1 MKKQFQIS
9 IPNPCHQNW
18 HEMNIVEKG
27 RFCDSCQ
34 KNVIDFTMQS
44 DTAILRAVENA
55 EHLCGRF
62 LPDQLDRILIQRK
75 EKAMFWQVGMA
86 SFLGFIGLGSQV
98 SVGQEVIKKEV
109 TKDLNNSINLN
120 KNLDIKRTEIDFV
133 IFCYDQK
140 EKASFLIR
148 NINTNFMRTVA
159 NDETIKMNAAVGDRI
174 FIDNKNFVNDVFII
188 DEESIRNKF
197 FTLGLNR
204 YEIRIVTMGAIARI
218 KSKPSFIH
226 KLTRPFRNL
235 FKKKKCTTSLPK

>member
-34 KNVIDFTMQS
+34 KTVIDFTMYS
-44 DTAILRAVENA
+44 DVVILKAVKNT

-75 EKAMFWQVGMA
+75 EKAMFWQVGMV
-86 SFLGFIGLGSQV
+86 SFLGFIGLGNQV
-98 SVGQEVIKKEV
+98 SFGQEVIKKEV
-109 TKDLNNSINLN
+109 TIDLNNSINLN

-174 FIDNKNFVNDVFII
+174 FIDNEDFVNDIFII

-197 FTLGLNR
+197 FTLGVALN
-204 YEIRIVTMGAIARI
+204 EKKIAIAGGI
-218 KSKPSFIH
+218 AIQKQSFLQ

-235 FKKKKCTTSLPK
+235 FKKKKCTTSLLK